1 MGLPG
6 FPGFFHAPSALAPS
20 PSSVDRDDLTGELT
34 RRRAIC
40 EGALDAGSAIIR
52 TVLVL
57 LP

>member
-6 FPGFFHAPSALAPS
+6 FPGFFHAPAAFAPS
-20 PSSVDRDDLTGELT
+20 AWCVDRDDLAGELT
-34 RRRAIC
+34 RRCAIC
-40 EGALDAGSAIIR
+40 EGALNAGPALIR